1 MKINQKQTLC
11 SSVYISSKTGI
22 APAGDVYVYNMVE
35 QLIMQQ
41 KLLYNSAPLP
51 PTPLPRQGKGEAV
64 LIKRKHDNQRFNLN
78 RIPLPL
84 PSFGEFVRGVGYK
97 KLIHNL
103 KTKQL

>member
-64 LIKRKHDNQRFNLN
+64 LIRRKHDNQRFNLN
-78 RIPLPL
+78 RIPLP
-84 PSFGEFVRGVGYK
+84 FWGGCRGVGYK